1 MRSPTGTG
9 ESLGERAPSYL
20 QTGGKKKKRVTTC
33 LPLMHSLFAVHKEG
47 GPRPVFRQRSNK
59 MDKVIFAGL
68 CVYHGSFPFFF
79 SFFFSRV
86 RRRSLREIASV
97 DLLGRWSNWG
107 RGRIS
112 FQEVGPNLTLNVT
125 RLFGLYSEIVIVVSV
140 MNAWNIQL
148 NARALGYGY

>member
-1 MRSPTGTG
+1 MVL
-9 ESLGERAPSYL
+9 SL
-20 QTGGKKKKRVTTC
+20 
-33 LPLMHSLFAVHKEG
+33 
-47 GPRPVFRQRSNK
+47 
-59 MDKVIFAGL
+59 
-68 CVYHGSFPFFF
+68 SFFL
-79 SFFFSRV
+79 FFFSRV

-97 DLLGRWSNWG
+97 DLFGRWSNWG

>member
-68 CVYHGSFPFFF
+68 CVYYGSFPFFF
-79 SFFFSRV
+79 SFFFFSCATSVASRDRERRFV
-86 RRRSLREIASV
+86 R
-97 DLLGRWSNWG
+97 
-107 RGRIS
+107 
-112 FQEVGPNLTLNVT
+112 
-125 RLFGLYSEIVIVVSV
+125 
-140 MNAWNIQL
+140 
-148 NARALGYGY
+148 